1 MAGDDTV
8 SHTDSSSFTI
18 ASDLTQRTWD
28 LQIWWCLEIQIL
40 LCILCVIWQQYL
52 RSKKKTLRCLSHA
65 TGNLCVFVYYSVFIL
80 GSHLEETLETLQKCG
95 PQFLTAT
102 QPRLRLMKTESSLD
116 KSRSVFE
123 SDNPGFKPRLHHLI
137 GCVILCKSFKT
148 AEMRYPHL

>member
-1 MAGDDTV
+1 M
-8 SHTDSSSFTI
+8 
-18 ASDLTQRTWD
+18 
-28 LQIWWCLEIQIL
+28 
-40 LCILCVIWQQYL
+40 
-52 RSKKKTLRCLSHA
+52 
-65 TGNLCVFVYYSVFIL
+65 FVYYSVFIL

>member
-1 MAGDDTV
+1 MQYVGHTH
-8 SHTDSSSFTI
+8 SHFDIKNNCFS
-18 ASDLTQRTWD
+18 
-28 LQIWWCLEIQIL
+28 EIQIL
-40 LCILCVIWQQYL
+40 LGILCVIWQQYL

-65 TGNLCVFVYYSVFIL
+65 TGDLCAFVYYSVFIL

-95 PQFLTAT
+95 PQFLIAT

-137 GCVILCKSFKT
+137 GCMILCKSFKT
-148 AEMRYPHL
+148 AETRYPHL